1 MNELDR
7 KYYESIKSKS
17 SLHVSEQLS
26 YLNIV
31 FDNYKVYEY
40 LDNKYLN
47 PPQNFVYDDFLQ
59 YVHDPV
65 PIFVKHAE
73 ELK

>member
-1 MNELDR
+1 L
-7 KYYESIKSKS
+7 KF
-17 SLHVSEQLS
+17 
-26 YLNIV
+26 V

-47 PPQNFVYDDFLQ
+47 PPQNFVYDDFLK